1 MIKFFYSKTLR
12 YMLTAVVFFAT
23 TNCWAQGC
31 DETVFTDLS
40 RLGFK
45 GNPFNENFL
54 VRQIGDNIYAI
65 KTGNSSSRIR
75 DIGSL
80 DTLWVYNI
88 TTNKINFILI
98 SSKGIKSKYSTD
110 SGKDFYVDGSSFYI
124 LNYRSIHIYKKEGN
138 RFSYSAYIKPK
149 YSYSYFL
156 GKIGEHLILYEGYNY
171 HPLDQKE
178 QVIISKFST
187 KSYEIVKSIYPK
199 MNGIEFTHSN
209 KRFCAIH
216 KNTILFSQP
225 FSDTISIYNS
235 DLEQVGRI
243 KLKNTIDDTV
253 NVNYKEFSTDEIQR
267 VLMDDY
273 LYNRNIK
280 ISVVGDTL
288 LVLYK
293 KKFQNF
299 RGSVWMDVYTNTNE
313 KWVITDT
320 AKYVSFSFD
329 STKMVTPTT
338 WYPPYII
345 DNNQIMTYNGY
356 MYEVI
361 NKFIEC
367 KDPTEYNQFN
377 YLIDKAFSEST
388 FKAALIKQPLG
399 CLFSH

>member
-1 MIKFFYSKTLR
+1 
-12 YMLTAVVFFAT
+12 MLIAVVFFAA

-31 DETVFTDLS
+31 DETVFTDFS

-45 GNPFNENFL
+45 GNPFDESFL
-54 VRQIGDNIYAI
+54 VRQNGEKIYAV
-65 KTGNSSSRIR
+65 KTGTMGFLIQN
-75 DIGSL
+75 IGSL
-80 DTLWVYNI
+80 DTIWVFNLE
-88 TTNKINFILI
+88 TKKLSSLHI
-98 SSKGIKSKYSTD
+98 SQEGIK
-110 SGKDFYVDGSSFYI
+110 GKHKNDNASDYFIDGDFLYI
-124 LNYRSIHIYKKEGN
+124 LAHEEILIYKKIEGG
-138 RFSYSAYIKPK
+138 YEYLKYAKPK
-149 YSYSYFL
+149 YMYSYIL
-156 GKIGEHLILYEGYNY
+156 GKIDEHLILYQGYNF

-178 QVIISKFST
+178 RVIISKFST
-187 KSYEIVKSIYPK
+187 KIHEIVKSIYPK
-199 MNGIEFTHSN
+199 MRGIEFTHSN
-209 KRFCAIH
+209 KRFCDIH
-216 KNTILFSQP
+216 KNTIIFSQP
-225 FSDTISIYNS
+225 FSDTISIYNA
-235 DLEQVGRI
+235 DLEQIDRI
-243 KLKNTIDDTV
+243 SLKNTVDDTV

-280 ISVVGDTL
+280 IGVIGDTL

-299 RGSVWMDVYTNTNE
+299 RGSVWMDVYTNTKG
-313 KWVITDT
+313 KWAITDT

-345 DNNQIMTYNGY
+345 DNNPIMTYNGY

-367 KDPTEYNQFN
+367 KDPIEYQQFN
-377 YLIDKAFSEST
+377 YLVDKAFFENT

-399 CLFSH
+399 CLFGH